1 MIFTKWDEK
10 CFDGAQIL
18 TERGKICQNNFIKV
32 KGLAIKMQE
41 EIVMKKELSK
51 LTSEKVAKVLRGV
64 LCMEANSTS
73 CYAIYEPKAPK
84 KLENFKKNR

>member
-1 MIFTKWDEK
+1 
-10 CFDGAQIL
+10 
-18 TERGKICQNNFIKV
+18 
-32 KGLAIKMQE
+32 MQE